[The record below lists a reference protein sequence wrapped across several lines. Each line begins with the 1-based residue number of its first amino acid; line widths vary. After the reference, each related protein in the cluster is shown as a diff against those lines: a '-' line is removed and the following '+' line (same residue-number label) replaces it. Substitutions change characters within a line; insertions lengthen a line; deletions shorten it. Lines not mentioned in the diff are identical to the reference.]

1 MTTEEAL
8 LMTIETMKE
17 AVENQSRQMS
27 VLLSQNAE
35 MSQQIKELTAQLA
48 WFRRRY
54 FGRSSEKHLDLD
66 NQPSLFDAAG
76 IEIPTD
82 TAIVV
87 EDEPQ
92 DESAAD
98 DNTAKKRKSVP
109 RPRQT
114 WDNLPVL
121 KTIVIEPEGVDL
133 SRYRRMGEETT
144 YLVEKEP
151 GKLYRVAYVRVKYG
165 LIDPTEPVEKGK
177 GVIIAPMPL
186 FPINKGIPGP
196 TLLADVLLQKYE
208 YHMPFYRQI
217 KQLAH
222 LGMAGVK
229 EATMT
234 GWFRQTMELLAPLHK
249 ALMAEILKYDYC
261 QADESTVPVINPEA
275 HQADKEYVWMIR
287 AVLGGLVAFFYK
299 VGSRA
304 GDVIKEQTDKY
315 NYKGYLQ
322 CDGWTAYPAA
332 YKASPDVSLVNCMV
346 HIRRSFEQAL
356 DENRKAASW
365 FLAKIKEIYRIE
377 HECDLAG
384 MTPEQ
389 RKVHRNLKTRPIMVE
404 MKNWMEKDGLCY
416 SGKTQI
422 GKAVTYAYTRWDNMM
437 KVLDDG
443 RLLWDNN
450 LAENE
455 IRPITLG
462 RKNYLFCG
470 NHEAAGNMCIIASL
484 LATCRNHDVNP
495 RLYLEDIIA
504 KMPYKNKATTED
516 LVELLPHKWKLQHP
530 EAVME
535 KVRNLAK

>member
-1 MTTEEAL
+1 
-8 LMTIETMKE
+8 MTIETMKE
-17 AVENQSRQMS
+17 AAEKQSRQMS

-208 YHMPFYRQI
+208 YHMPF
-217 KQLAH
+217 
-222 LGMAGVK
+222 
-229 EATMT
+229 
-234 GWFRQTMELLAPLHK
+234 
-249 ALMAEILKYDYC
+249 
-261 QADESTVPVINPEA
+261 
-275 HQADKEYVWMIR
+275 
-287 AVLGGLVAFFYK
+287 
-299 VGSRA
+299 
-304 GDVIKEQTDKY
+304 
-315 NYKGYLQ
+315 
-322 CDGWTAYPAA
+322 
-332 YKASPDVSLVNCMV
+332 
-346 HIRRSFEQAL
+346 
-356 DENRKAASW
+356 
-365 FLAKIKEIYRIE
+365 
-377 HECDLAG
+377 
-384 MTPEQ
+384 
-389 RKVHRNLKTRPIMVE
+389 
-404 MKNWMEKDGLCY
+404 
-416 SGKTQI
+416 
-422 GKAVTYAYTRWDNMM
+422 
-437 KVLDDG
+437 
-443 RLLWDNN
+443 
-450 LAENE
+450 
-455 IRPITLG
+455 
-462 RKNYLFCG
+462 
-470 NHEAAGNMCIIASL
+470 
-484 LATCRNHDVNP
+484 
-495 RLYLEDIIA
+495 
-504 KMPYKNKATTED
+504 
-516 LVELLPHKWKLQHP
+516 
-530 EAVME
+530 
-535 KVRNLAK
+535 